1 MKKIVFLFLFKTWIL
16 SAQTPDVIRYDKGL
30 VSGKVDTVRVL
41 YLANKLAECPD
52 PDSETAVRY
61 NDSMLAAGLQ
71 GLKQN
76 PITPSEKEQYLSTV
90 AAALSNRGNY
100 YERHDSVVK
109 AFDAY
114 SKANEYASS
123 LTEYNTREYLL
134 INLGILYSK
143 VGNYERATKNY
154 FEALR
159 SFENQEDE
167 EGKAYALENIANL
180 YQESEQYELALTY
193 YLKLLKG
200 YYSKTDK
207 PGDMGVKATL
217 LHNIG
222 HSCYKL
228 GQDSMAYVYLNQCM
242 QLSQRINAVNVKAA
256 VLLKYGMLQER
267 KGNNVQA
274 HAFYNESIR
283 TATSDELKSKIE
295 LTLAEFYVKTRQ
307 PDKAREHFLSALKLT
322 SENGYLVLQSE
333 AAKGLYKLY
342 RQQGNYKQALEM
354 NEMFHTLM
362 DKLGL
367 EKANNALINQQL
379 KYDYEKK
386 ELAYTLRKEQQL
398 AALQMKAVNER
409 ARKNLWIALFVFLL
423 CSITAIAVI
432 VYRAGKQ
439 RKALVAFEK
448 NSLNQ
453 KLLLS
458 QMNPHFIF
466 NSIDTIQGLIH
477 AGKHDLAISYLSR
490 FSGLTR
496 QILEYATQTYIP
508 FEEEIEMIKNY
519 LSIQQML
526 HANHFTFEFT
536 IDDAIDQGRVM
547 VPPMLTQPFIE
558 NAIKH
563 GLASKQEPGHLYL
576 AFKLIS
582 NQLFFEVRDNGKGF
596 VTKPTTVTGHK
607 SMAIKIV
614 NDRLKTYSV
623 KTTIHEENLTDETG
637 KVTGARVFFEI
648 PYIYEK

>member
-1 MKKIVFLFLFKTWIL
+1 MKKVFFLFLFKIWIL
-16 SAQTPDVIRYDKGL
+16 SAQTPNVIKYDKGL
-30 VSGKVDTVRVL
+30 VLGKVDTVRVL

-52 PDSETAVRY
+52 PDSETAIRY

-71 GLKQN
+71 GLRQN
-76 PITPSEKEQYLSTV
+76 PITLAEKEQYLSTV

-109 AFDAY
+109 AFDAF
-114 SKANEYASS
+114 SKANEYAAS

-159 SFENQEDE
+159 SFERQEDE

-228 GQDSMAYVYLNQCM
+228 GRDSMAQVYLDQCL
-242 QLSQRINAVNVKAA
+242 QLSERINAVNVKAA

-295 LTLAEFYVKTRQ
+295 LTLAEFYIKTRQ
-307 PDKAREHFLSALKLT
+307 PDRAREHFLSALKLT

-333 AAKGLYKLY
+333 SANGLYKLY

-362 DKLGL
+362 DKLDL

-409 ARKNLWIALFVFLL
+409 ARKNLWIVLFVALL
-423 CSITAIAVI
+423 IVITAIAVI

-439 RKALVAFEK
+439 RKALAAFEK
-448 NSLNQ
+448 NRLNQ

-477 AGKHDLAISYLSR
+477 SGKNDLAINYLNR

-496 QILEYATQTYIP
+496 QILEYSSQTYIP
-508 FEEEIEMIKNY
+508 FEEELEIMENY
-519 LSIQQML
+519 LAVQQLL
-526 HANHFTFEFT
+526 HNNNFSFVFN
-536 IDDAIDQGRVM
+536 IDSEIDRAGTM

-563 GLASKQEPGHLYL
+563 GMVANKGKGHLTL
-576 AFKLIS
+576 TFKLM
-582 NQLFFEVRDNGKGF
+582 NLHLFFEVCDNGKGF
-596 VTKPTTVTGHK
+596 GEGMEKAGHR
-607 SMAIKIV
+607 SMATKLT
-614 NDRLKTYSV
+614 NERLRTYSV
-623 KTTIHEENLTDETG
+623 KTTIKEENLTGENGTIA
-637 KVTGARVFFEI
+637 GARVSFEI